1 MSSKIFWPSAMVTL
15 ATFAVLTAR
24 PAAADP
30 PGFPNLDQF
39 TATDPGQF
47 IRPFSHAERWANGYL
62 FFRTTDGISCAIG
75 GSSWCTGD
83 FPGRSDRPGR
93 CDNVQNDGGDVTRP
107 FVFGSKDGACVPG
120 SDPILSAGQK
130 VTNAAFEITCVAGQ
144 DGLTACTDTR
154 NGHGFVLQPSGS
166 WVF

>member
-1 MSSKIFWPSAMVTL
+1 MVTL

-30 PGFPNLDQF
+30 PGFPDLDQF

-47 IRPFSHAERWANGYL
+47 IRPFSRAERWANGYL

-83 FPGRSDRPGR
+83 FPGRSDQPGT
-93 CDNVQNDGGDVTRP
+93 CDDVQNGGGDVTRP
-107 FVFGSKDGACVPG
+107 FVLGSKDGACVPG

-154 NGHGFVLQPSGS
+154 NGHGFVLQRSGG